1 MSPGRERNTLLLHR
15 IHVRYA
21 AEQGL
26 IQLHWLC
33 CRLRLLQLLFKLIF
47 ESEQGGVQCLRLC
60 LS

>member
-1 MSPGRERNTLLLHR
+1 MPLGRERDTLLLHR
-15 IHVRYA
+15 IHARYA

-33 CRLRLLQLLFKLIF
+33 CRLRLLQLLFQLLF
-47 ESEQGGVQCLRLC
+47 ESEQSGVQCLRLR

>member
-1 MSPGRERNTLLLHR
+1 MLLHR
-15 IHVRYA
+15 NHVRYA